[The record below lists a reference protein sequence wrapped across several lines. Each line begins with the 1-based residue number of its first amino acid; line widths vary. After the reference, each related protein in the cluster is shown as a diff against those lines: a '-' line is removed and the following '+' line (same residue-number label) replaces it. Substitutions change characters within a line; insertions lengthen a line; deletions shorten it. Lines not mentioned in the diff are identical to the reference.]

1 MYVRPVEEYK
11 NIIGDDILARNPPL
25 MAQLV
30 GRDDWLSHRSMVGRG
45 RKFLKTYGMA
55 LNGTGGVVHKL
66 DWENF
71 TGRVD
76 AGAKL

>member
-1 MYVRPVEEYK
+1 
-11 NIIGDDILARNPPL
+11 
-25 MAQLV
+25 
-30 GRDDWLSHRSMVGRG
+30 MVGRG

-71 TGRVD
+71 TGKFD